1 MLAKNE
7 AESEP
12 TGTPMIWLKTFLPF
26 KVLIRKNVTD
36 SIFHVLFTEAEL
48 MDDLSLSLL
57 NVPKNSLAKWNF
69 FFSIKTKLYKLA
81 KLVYHAEKSN
91 VFIDLAAFL
100 EYTLLIVLS
109 TDLLLCTTQKLSTTA
124 KNLHLLL

>member
-12 TGTPMIWLKTFLPF
+12 TGIPMIWLKTFLPF

-69 FFSIKTKLYKLA
+69 FLLHQNKTL
-81 KLVYHAEKSN
+81 
-91 VFIDLAAFL
+91 
-100 EYTLLIVLS
+100 
-109 TDLLLCTTQKLSTTA
+109 
-124 KNLHLLL
+124 